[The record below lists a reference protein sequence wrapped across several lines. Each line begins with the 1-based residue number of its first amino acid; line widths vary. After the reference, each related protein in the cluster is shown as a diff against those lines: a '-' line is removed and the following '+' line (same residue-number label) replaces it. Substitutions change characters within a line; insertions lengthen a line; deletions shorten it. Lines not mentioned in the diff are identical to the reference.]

1 MIQYFDFSEVTRIDL
16 KDKDGDILSF
26 NRYTDKAKIIAGFL
40 KCSRTKGEEV
50 LRELEKEYDVYTCK
64 DYQIVLAKSE
74 RIIYN
79 FEIGGETW
87 YKGHK
92 YNELN
97 EWAFRKLI
105 DGIKPKEKKA
115 PKLKKVVVTCTEK
128 QVLKAKQLYY
138 AKSIG
143 FDITYKDYARWH
155 LV

>member
-26 NRYTDKAKIIAGFL
+26 NRYTDKAKTIADFL
-40 KCSRTKGEEV
+40 KSSIKKGEEV

-64 DYQIVLAKSE
+64 DYQIVLAKDNK
-74 RIIYN
+74 IIYN
-79 FEIGGETW
+79 FEIGGET
-87 YKGHK
+87 YYNGHK

-97 EWAFRKLI
+97 EWAFRKLV
-105 DGIKPKEKKA
+105 DGIKPKEKKP
-115 PKLKKVVVTCTEK
+115 PKLKKVVVTCTER